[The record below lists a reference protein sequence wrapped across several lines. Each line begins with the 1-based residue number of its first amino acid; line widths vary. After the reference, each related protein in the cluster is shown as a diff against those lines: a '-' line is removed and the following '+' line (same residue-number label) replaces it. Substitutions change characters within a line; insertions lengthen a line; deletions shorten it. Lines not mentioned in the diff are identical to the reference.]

1 MEHSELLAAVR
12 GPLSPDARLEV
23 PVSQPST
30 SEYKKCLTRKKPKY
44 LWYDSIRN
52 VAIVVARR
60 TPLHGRMAGAG
71 LSICADVL
79 TKSGISSEITRT
91 LVSDSESS
99 TNMQAWDGALQ
110 CHHGNRLALMIAVE
124 VRASLSYDSLQ
135 AAISWSVWA
144 LRCLLSLALSI
155 SKASRGETPRTRH
168 YASIEGANAAAED
181 AEDAEDDFYG
191 QRMQYTYGPLESYGV
206 TWFGRDEESMPET
219 LLKTSQSIVSDELL
233 TSCVI
238 HV

>member
-30 SEYKKCLTRKKPKY
+30 SEYKKCLTRKKPK
-44 LWYDSIRN
+44 
-52 VAIVVARR
+52 
-60 TPLHGRMAGAG
+60 
-71 LSICADVL
+71 L
-79 TKSGISSEITRT
+79 TTR
-91 LVSDSESS
+91 
-99 TNMQAWDGALQ
+99 AWDGALQ

-206 TWFGRDEESMPET
+206 TWFGRVRQVP
-219 LLKTSQSIVSDELL
+219 
-233 TSCVI
+233 
-238 HV
+238 

>member
-79 TKSGISSEITRT
+79 TNHRLTTR
-91 LVSDSESS
+91 
-99 TNMQAWDGALQ
+99 AWDGALQ